1 MVLLPVQQVQT
12 AAVTRLHADAAVGTQ
27 HLAWGAV
34 TAGLAAPNAV
44 LGDREERARVSGKRE
59 PQEDCCGMAGGA
71 WEPR

>member
-1 MVLLPVQQVQT
+1 MPLSGQQVQA
-12 AAVTRLHADAAVGTQ
+12 AAVTQLHEDGAIGTQ
-27 HLAWGAV
+27 HLARGAV

-44 LGDREERARVSGKRE
+44 LGDREGRARVSGKRE